1 MTRARAGSVPLTG
14 LLRAWLTIWVLIWP
28 TLLIVAFDWAF
39 GPQSTA
45 TSVAFLIA
53 VAWALWRYWG
63 VQKRIHTVRVKTPR
77 RRRARR

>member
-39 GPQSTA
+39 GPQSTV

-53 VAWALWRYWG
+53 AAWALLRWYR
-63 VQKRIHTVRVKTPR
+63 VAQRIHTVRTPR